1 MTESSIPT
9 NAMGSGENVSTYD
22 PLIKIKKKK
31 LREIIQKKA
40 RGNGS

>member
-1 MTESSIPT
+1 MTESSIPS
-9 NAMGSGENVSTYD
+9 NNMGSGEHISTYD

-40 RGNGS
+40 KGNGS